1 MVLRAVSNSGWSYH
15 CEDMV
20 RAVNYFRHLG
30 KDQSLNVLRSSLR
43 APESKPIQVILLCRL
58 LFVNTNDWQLPRLG
72 KPVPTLFNPA
82 TEDVGTEVTN
92 LNGRIQETFPL
103 FPFALSKNVPFLV
116 IEGYSTGGVLELPG
130 DVIKECGSLPIISSD
145 LPNTDYEAAAHALV
159 ETDAF
164 RKLYP
169 NRFRRERMT
178 QMILKQALHTNA
190 NGIDVSRPPK

>member
-1 MVLRAVSNSGWSYH
+1 MSLLKHTFLLSALMCLIQPRSNGDEAGVGLVLRAVSNSGWSYH

-72 KPVPTLFNPA
+72 KPVPTL
-82 TEDVGTEVTN
+82 GTEVTN

-145 LPNTDYEAAAHALV
+145 LLES
-159 ETDAF
+159 ETFSPHQTRSSGQLIVGLSHLD
-164 RKLYP
+164 
-169 NRFRRERMT
+169 
-178 QMILKQALHTNA
+178 
-190 NGIDVSRPPK
+190 G